1 MNLGL
6 PEIIMILVSLIV
18 VVGVVGGVVLL
29 IGWLMARGRR

>member
-29 IGWLMARGRR
+29 IGWLVARGRR